1 MAQLTNLGVLNTVTT
16 LGADAF
22 VDANGFLQVAG
33 FPAIKARTITGVEI
47 LPAVSEVLQVT
58 NVAVSTVAA
67 NAVYT
72 LSLRVQNTANSSY
85 LPLTVTVTSASST
98 SATAIATQFRDAINS
113 YTGISVTASLN
124 GADLRVTAK
133 TGFAVF
139 SLTTADTKLTVSSV
153 ATGVAGRGLGSQLLG
168 EYVSLNEFFNAG
180 GFASVSNIEAASSYT
195 QVNIYAPVGNITLLV
210 KQGVTNFNDLL
221 GSYGTLTALKAGFR
235 AVLSAPATTTAAIT
249 VTTPAT
255 AGAIAL
261 SGGSTTFAS
270 LEARSGDWIAIGS
283 DITRITGITGAT
295 AGFGTNVSAVG
306 AATFKFAGW
315 RNLPF

>member
-1 MAQLTNLGVLNTVTT
+1 MATLTNLGVLNTVTT

-22 VDANGFLQVAG
+22 VDSNGFLQVAG
-33 FPAIKARTITGVEI
+33 FPAIKARQITGVEI

-58 NVAVSTVAA
+58 NVAVSTVTA
-67 NAVYT
+67 NAVY
-72 LSLRVQNTANSSY
+72 SLNLLVQNTTNSTY

-113 YTGISVTASLN
+113 YTGISVTASLS

-139 SLTTADTKLTVSSV
+139 RLTTTDAKLTVSSIT
-153 ATGVAGRGLGSQLLG
+153 AGVVGRGLGSQLLG
-168 EYVSLNEFFNAG
+168 EYVDLNGFFNAG
-180 GFASVSNIEAASSYT
+180 GFASVASIEAASSYT

-235 AVLSAPATTTAAIT
+235 AVLSAPATTTAAVTIT
-249 VTTPAT
+249 T
-255 AGAIAL
+255 GAIAL
-261 SGGSTTFAS
+261 SGGSTTFAT
-270 LEARSGDWIAIGS
+270 LEARAGDWIAIGS
-283 DITRITGITGAT
+283 DITRITGITGLT
-295 AGFGTNVSAVG
+295 AGFGTLTTAVG

>member
-1 MAQLTNLGVLNTVTT
+1 MATLTNLGVLNTVTT

-22 VDANGFLQVAG
+22 VDSNGFLQVAG
-33 FPAIKARTITGVEI
+33 FPAIKARQITGVEI

-58 NVAVSTVAA
+58 NVAVSTVTA
-67 NAVYT
+67 NAVY
-72 LSLRVQNTANSSY
+72 SLNLLVQNTTNSTY

-113 YTGISVTASLN
+113 YTGISVTASLS

-139 SLTTADTKLTVSSV
+139 RLTTTDAKLTVSSIT
-153 ATGVAGRGLGSQLLG
+153 AGVVGRGLGSQLLG
-168 EYVSLNEFFNAG
+168 EYVDLNGFFNAG
-180 GFASVSNIEAASSYT
+180 GFADVSKIEAASSYT

-221 GSYGTLTALKAGFR
+221 GSYGTLTGLKAGFR
-235 AVLSAPATTTAAIT
+235 VVLSAPSASNAAIGSG
-249 VTTPAT
+249 
-255 AGAIAL
+255 GAITL
-261 SGGSTTFAS
+261 SGTATFAS
-270 LEARSGDWIAIGS
+270 LEARGGDWIAIGS
-283 DITRITGITGAT
+283 NITRITGIASTT
-295 AGFGTNVSAVG
+295 SAVG
-306 AATFKFAGW
+306 TNLNTVSGAAYVFAAW